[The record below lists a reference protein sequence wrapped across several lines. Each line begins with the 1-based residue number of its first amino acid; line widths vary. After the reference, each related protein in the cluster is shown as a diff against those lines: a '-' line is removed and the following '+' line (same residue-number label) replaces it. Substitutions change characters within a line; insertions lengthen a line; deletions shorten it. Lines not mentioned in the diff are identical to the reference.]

1 MGVLQAL
8 VSLGPGQG
16 PSFIK
21 QIRTAGV
28 EVVGSALTFVE
39 EAFVKNGYPV
49 THDGLLLDKVLPLV
63 GIVGEK
69 CTSLSKLPRT
79 PTLLIHSR
87 LQV

>member
-21 QIRTAGV
+21 QIRRAGV
-28 EVVGSALTFVE
+28 EVVGSALTFVD

-49 THDGLLLDKVLPLV
+49 TNDEGLLQDKHSPCPGETATAMDAARASL
-63 GIVGEK
+63 IV
-69 CTSLSKLPRT
+69 S
-79 PTLLIHSR
+79 
-87 LQV
+87 